1 MERAL
6 SGGTTP
12 GIIYLGY
19 IIMRLLS
26 QSARWVINKQLAHT
40 IGLDSA
46 LLLSELSDQYEYWQ
60 KKDQLIE
67 CD

>member
-1 MERAL
+1 MEGSWRWRTAQ
-6 SGGTTP
+6 